1 MKKWIPF
8 VALIVLFTSCLNSSK
23 KDAEK
28 KEVNS
33 ADFNEIVIN
42 NEYSMMIPKYMSKST
57 KLNDEASLQY
67 QNLFKEAYIVVID
80 EPKED
85 FIKTFKNLD
94 SYNDSISVIQNYRT
108 IQLGMIHE
116 NAKIYSQSQPI
127 PMKIDGCEAEQVEM
141 VAEVEGV
148 PSKVYYLLTYIEGVH
163 KVYMVM
169 AWTLENRKNK
179 LRPDYSYAISS
190 FKCLEK

>member
-8 VALIVLFTSCLNSSK
+8 VALIVLFTSCLNGIK
-23 KDAEK
+23 TDAEK
-28 KEVNS
+28 TEANP
-33 ADFNEIVIN
+33 ADFNEVVIN
-42 NEYSMMIPKYMSKST
+42 HEYSMMIPKYMSKST

-80 EPKED
+80 EPKEE
-85 FIKTFKNLD
+85 FIKTFKGLD

-108 IQLGMIHE
+108 IQLGMISE
-116 NAKIYSQSQPI
+116 NAKIESQSQPI
-127 PMKIDGCEAEQVEM
+127 PMKIDGREAEQVEM
-141 VAEVEGV
+141 VAEIEGV
-148 PSKVYYLLTYIEGVH
+148 NGKIYYLLTCIEGVN

-169 AWTLENRKNK
+169 AWTLESRRNK